1 MEKEIRIFIVEDDSV
16 FIKLLNDV
24 LLSISKDY
32 EADGINFSIKT
43 FYSIKEARF
52 ELSQNPDIVLL
63 DYYLTDD
70 ELNPVTSAKFLE
82 ETVNHDK
89 EIDIIV
95 VSGEDDPEI
104 IEELKEKGA
113 AFFISK
119 SPKSLMRIIPILKSI
134 IDKNISSKL

>member
-1 MEKEIRIFIVEDDSV
+1 MKKEIRIFIVEDDSV
-16 FIKLLNDV
+16 FIKLLSDL
-24 LLSISKDY
+24 LLSIAKDY
-32 EADGINFSIKT
+32 EADGISFAIKT

-70 ELNPVTSAKFLE
+70 ELNPVTSARFLE

-95 VSGEDDPEI
+95 VSGEDDPKI
-104 IEELKEKGA
+104 IEELKNKGA

-134 IDKNISSKL
+134 INKNISSKF

>member
-1 MEKEIRIFIVEDDSV
+1 M
-16 FIKLLNDV
+16 
-24 LLSISKDY
+24 
-32 EADGINFSIKT
+32 
-43 FYSIKEARF
+43 
-52 ELSQNPDIVLL
+52 

-70 ELNPVTSAKFLE
+70 ELNPVTSARFLE

-95 VSGEDDPEI
+95 VSGEDDPKI
-104 IEELKEKGA
+104 IEELKNKGA

-134 IDKNISSKL
+134 INKNISSKF